1 MRLLSTTAY
10 AGMLALA
17 MAGCG
22 SSEENSA
29 AVKPTASTP
38 QPAAQPQP
46 TPEKPQIVAQNP
58 QKTGSSSAAGLIQPT
73 NANQRTQQVQTG
85 RSDPFAG
92 LFTIAPPKV
101 VAKPPKVAPLPKIAV
116 APSPPRA
123 ITPLPPAPPIAPPQP
138 DLARGVV
145 VMGIVEV
152 GSAFQAIV
160 QVPNEATSRYVSEG
174 QRLSDGQVLVK
185 RIEINSGSEPFVIL
199 EQNGIEVTRAV
210 GEEPAKAD
218 DNKAAQPTAAIPAPT
233 LSVTSPLPVAELKSI
248 LPPVEPSPA
257 ALSVPPPPAI
267 RRSST
272 TPLPPSPA
280 ASSPSPEAELKSN
293 LKLAQLPA
301 VSPLPP
307 SLPSSSQPS
316 EAELQS
322 KSQIDRPLVA
332 NWVPPSSGSSSGSR
346 TEQESKLEIDY
357 PPAAIRD
364 TVQPSPSR
372 QSSLAKLRRR
382 LKLN

>member
-1 MRLLSTTAY
+1 
-10 AGMLALA
+10 

-38 QPAAQPQP
+38 QPAAQAQP
-46 TPEKPQIVAQNP
+46 KTPEKPQIVAQNP
-58 QKTGSSSAAGLIQPT
+58 QKTRSSSAAGLIQPT

-101 VAKPPKVAPLPKIAV
+101 VAKPRKVAPLPKIAV
-116 APSPPRA
+116 APPPRA
-123 ITPLPPAPPIAPPQP
+123 IAPLPPAPPIAPPQP

-152 GSAFQAIV
+152 GGAFQAIV

-233 LSVTSPLPVAELKSI
+233 LSVTSPLPVAELKSV
-248 LPPVEPSPA
+248 LPPVEQSPA
-257 ALSVPPPPAI
+257 AIPVPPPPAI

-280 ASSPSPEAELKSN
+280 LSSPSPETELKSN
-293 LKLAQLPA
+293 LKLAQPSA
-301 VSPLPP
+301 VTPLPP
-307 SLPSSSQPS
+307 SLPTSSQPS

-322 KSQIDRPLVA
+322 KSQIDRPLAA
-332 NWVPPSSGSSSGSR
+332 NSVPPSLSGATSGSR
-346 TEQESKLEIDY
+346 TEQESKLEAELESHLELDY